1 LTDSAKVVKVK
12 LVILRKYNDRGELKV
27 VKRLSLC
34 LGAFLLGLGLF
45 ISPKGA
51 SAHDMED
58 NWANNDTIGYGY
70 ETDGGYVL
78 AIQRMLKDTPWG
90 YSAVDG
96 YWGSKTYNGVVNFQR
111 NEGIAADGII
121 GPVTWEEFEDYR
133 VYVGYLG
140 STQYYE
146 WNYNLTDSYPA
157 TYLRNACYGW
167 YIDVTTNNSEDYWHV
182 DHDFERLTYMCL

>member
-1 LTDSAKVVKVK
+1 MIKDVELIVSPIVITVQPTGLLLIDLNRLEICFFQQQFIDFMITKVK
-12 LVILRKYNDRGELKV
+12 N
-27 VKRLSLC
+27 SSQ
-34 LGAFLLGLGLF
+34 LGSNRTNGRQ
-45 ISPKGA
+45 
-51 SAHDMED
+51 
-58 NWANNDTIGYGY
+58 
-70 ETDGGYVL
+70 GGC
-78 AIQRMLKDTPWG
+78 
-90 YSAVDG
+90 AVDG

-111 NEGIAADGII
+111 NEGIAADGIV

-157 TYLRNACYGW
+157 TYLRDACYGW